1 MREIINIGSQVLMFL
16 YEGYLLQYFLGSFLE
31 SRFPWKKR
39 SGLLVAFTFGMLTY
53 GMDFILPSDY
63 GSIRIFGKKLM
74 TLVLLF
80 LITFCFYKAK
90 EVIIVYLIV
99 TFMAVSDICFFI
111 AYMIMQ
117 TGPHLT
123 DFWVNL
129 SAEGYFESVDVF
141 MNTVEFTLTVV
152 MFVMYVVFI
161 ALTYFFLKKII
172 ENFREK
178 EYAIRKK
185 ELFFLLTPGLVGLLL
200 CTLLRLIMFTVE
212 GEMPKLIYDQYPPLI
227 WLVPAIMLLSLMSI
241 LYVVKL
247 FQDMIDLN
255 RERSSRMIL
264 EKQIDSM
271 QEHVKEVERIYSG
284 VRSMKHDMKNT
295 LSVVMQLAEKGGEAE
310 KKELQAYLT
319 EVNQSFDSLEI
330 QFQTG
335 NHVVDTLLN
344 MKYHEIIRIIP
355 DLQMDADRL
364 IFPENLDIHSYDMGV
379 ILGNALDNAIEA
391 CGRLKASDAHADTFI
406 RLSSFVKGKMFFIEV
421 ENSFDGKVIR
431 KKQSEFP
438 ITDKADKKA
447 HGMGLMNIRNTAE
460 KYHGAV
466 DWKAE
471 NKVFTLTV
479 MMKNER
485 RHEDEFGNNKF
496 NEQL

>member
-1 MREIINIGSQVLMFL
+1 MHDFINSGLQVIMLL
-16 YEGYLLQYFLGSFLE
+16 AQGYLLQYFLGSFLE
-31 SRFPWKKR
+31 SRLKCKKKNA
-39 SGLLVAFTFGMLTY
+39 LLMAVLLGMMSY
-53 GMDFILPSDY
+53 GMDYVLPSDY

-74 TLVLLF
+74 TLAILF
-80 LITFCFYKAK
+80 FVTFCFYKAA
-90 EVIIVYLIV
+90 ELITVYLTV

-111 AYMIMQ
+111 AYMIMRI
-117 TGPHLT
+117 GSYLT

-129 SAEGYFESVDVF
+129 SAQGYFESVDIF
-141 MNTVEFTLTVV
+141 MNTVEITLTVV

-172 ENFREK
+172 ANFREK

-200 CTLLRLIMFTVE
+200 CTLLRLIMFNVE
-212 GEMPKLIYDQYPPLI
+212 DEVPKLLYDQFPPLI
-227 WLVPAIMLLSLMSI
+227 WLVPAIMFLSLMSI
-241 LYVVKL
+241 LYGVKL

-255 RERSSRMIL
+255 RERSSRIIL

-295 LSVVMQLAEKGGEAE
+295 LSVVMQLAGKGGEAE
-310 KKELQAYLT
+310 NKELQAYLV
-319 EVNQSFDSLEI
+319 ELNQSFDSLEF

-344 MKYHEIIRIIP
+344 MKYHEITRTIP
-355 DLQMDADRL
+355 DLQMDADKL
-364 IFPENLDIHSYDMGV
+364 IFPNNLDIHSYDIGV

-391 CGRLKASDAHADTFI
+391 CGRLKAGDAHADIFI
-406 RLSSFVKGKMFFIEV
+406 RLSSFAKGKMFFIEV
-421 ENSFDGKVIR
+421 ENSFDGKVICR
-431 KKQSEFP
+431 KQSEFP
-438 ITDKADKKA
+438 ITDKADKKS
-447 HGMGLMNIRNTAE
+447 HGMGLVNIRNTAE
-460 KYHGAV
+460 KYHGAM

-485 RHEDEFGNNKF
+485 RHENEFRNNKSD
-496 NEQL
+496 EQL